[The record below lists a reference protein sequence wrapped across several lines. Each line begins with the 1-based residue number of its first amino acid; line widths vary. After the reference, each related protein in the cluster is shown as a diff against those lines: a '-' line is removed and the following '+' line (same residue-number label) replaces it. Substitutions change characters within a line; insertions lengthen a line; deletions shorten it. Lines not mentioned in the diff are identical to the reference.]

1 MPQSKLNPTRTTLKS
16 LAEYCGV
23 SKAAVSYVINE
34 SPGAKRIPRQTQELI
49 REAARKLHYRPNY
62 LAQALSR
69 KRSRTIGVLIP
80 EITEGHAS
88 LVLAGIDDHLN
99 QQGYFYFVVSH
110 HHREQLI
117 AEYPQLLVQRG
128 IEGLVVLDTAIS
140 VPVRVP
146 VVAVSTFGEIL
157 RVTNIV
163 MDHAHASM
171 LLFDHL
177 IGLGHRRIAVITQ
190 RKSSSGIAS
199 RRESIL
205 VAAEAHGIE
214 LLNRL
219 VVEVDSSQN
228 SPEVGY
234 EATQQLIGSGEP
246 FTALLAFNDIVA
258 IGATKALLEAGV
270 RVPEEVSIVGFDDV
284 QSAAYQNP
292 PLTAIRQPLRKMG
305 SISAEKLLARIDEPS
320 SVVDSKSVILEPE
333 LVVRTSSALASRPR
347 LHI

>member
-1 MPQSKLNPTRTTLKS
+1 MPQSKLNPKRTTLRS
-16 LAEYCGV
+16 LAEHCGV
-23 SKAAVSYVINE
+23 SKAAVSYVING

-49 REAARKLHYRPNY
+49 REAARKLNYRPNH

-110 HHREQLI
+110 HHRGQLI
-117 AEYPQLLVQRG
+117 LEYPQLLVQRG

-146 VVAVSTFGEIL
+146 VVAVSTFGEIPG
-157 RVTNIV
+157 VTNIL

-177 IGLGHRRIAVITQ
+177 SGLGHQRIALITQ

-214 LLNRL
+214 LRNRL

-228 SPEVGY
+228 LPEVGY

-258 IGATKALLEAGV
+258 IGATKAMLEAGV

-320 SVVDSKSVILEPE
+320 SVADSKSVILEPE
-333 LVVRTSSALASRPR
+333 LVVRTSSAFASRPR